1 MSLILTDVQKVELSI
16 SPTSAAGNPAPVDGS
31 PVWTSSDETVLTVTA
46 SEDGL
51 SAVAVTTGKLGKAQV
66 NVSADADMG
75 EGVKTVTGVLEVEV
89 RVSEA
94 VSLAVTSGT
103 PTDK

>member
-16 SPTSAAGNPAPVDGS
+16 SPTSAAGNPAPLDGT
-31 PVWTSSDETVLTVTA
+31 PVWSSSDESVLAITA

-51 SAVAVTTGKLGKAQV
+51 SAVAVTTGKLGRAQV
-66 NVSADADMG
+66 NVSADADLG
-75 EGVKTVTGVLEVEV
+75 DGVKTITGVLDVEV

-94 VSLAVTSGT
+94 VSLAVSAGS